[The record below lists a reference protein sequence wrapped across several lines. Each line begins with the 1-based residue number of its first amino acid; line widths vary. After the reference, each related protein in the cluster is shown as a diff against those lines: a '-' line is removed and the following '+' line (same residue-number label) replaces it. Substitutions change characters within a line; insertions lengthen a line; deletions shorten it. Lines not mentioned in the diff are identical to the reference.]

1 MISTNSISTKPH
13 VVLMHI
19 TPTMAENWLDNANVS
34 NRKISDA
41 HVARLARDMKEGRWG
56 VTHEAIAFDPNGIL
70 LDGQHRLWAIIEA
83 DRTVTM
89 NVWFNISPQ
98 ARMVIDSGKS
108 RSMVDVLRLG
118 SGDSQINKNEVA
130 ILRAM
135 LSGYRSPV
143 KLTVQET
150 AAALAQH
157 RQAIR
162 FAIRHL
168 PSVKARG
175 LCNSITR
182 AILARAFYGIHHQQ
196 LAAFGQMLTS
206 GIILDTPAAPVVAAL
221 RQYLLTTRG
230 QSFAERQERYGKT
243 ERALMA
249 YLHDEPIRKLICIG
263 RELFPLPEEM
273 EARN

>member
-1 MISTNSISTKPH
+1 MISTNATTTKPH
-13 VVLMHI
+13 VVFMQI
-19 TPTMAENWLDNANVS
+19 TPTMAENWLENANVS

-41 HVARLARDMKEGRWG
+41 HVDRLARDMKEGRW
-56 VTHEAIAFDPNGIL
+56 VQTHEGIAFDHHGIL

-83 DRTVTM
+83 DRTVAM
-89 NVWFNISPQ
+89 NVWFNLSPQ
-98 ARMVIDSGKS
+98 ARMAIDSGKS

-130 ILRAM
+130 TLRTM
-135 LSGYRSPV
+135 LSGYRSPL

-150 AAALAQH
+150 ATALARH
-157 RQAIR
+157 REAIE

-168 PSVKARG
+168 PSVNARG

-182 AILARAFYGIHHQQ
+182 AVLARAFYGTHHQQ
-196 LAAFGQMLTS
+196 LAGFGAMITN
-206 GIILDTPAAPVVAAL
+206 GIILDTPAAPAVAAL
-221 RQYLLTTRG
+221 RQYLLTARG
-230 QSFAERQERYGKT
+230 QSLAERQERYGKT

-273 EARN
+273 